1 MGLNMDPLRQEIQ
14 GRLANPM
21 VDYGG
26 AAGRTAP
33 RDRPVT
39 PEHAS
44 SAPRHGGMQGDVYV
58 PRMIGGVGVETRP
71 RAEAGVAPAATQV
84 AGSSPTATAAVGQ
97 PATKVAETG
106 APNPYP
112 SQPSPVDELMGYTR
126 MGSRTRPVSPTSGGP
141 SGIPKG
147 GP

>member
-1 MGLNMDPLRQEIQ
+1 MGLNLDQV
-14 GRLANPM
+14 GNRLQRHAQNSM
-21 VDYGG
+21 VSYGS
-26 AAGRTAP
+26 AESTAP

-44 SAPRHGGMQGDVYV
+44 SAPRHGGMQGDMYI
-58 PRMIGGVGVETRP
+58 PRSITGVGVEERP
-71 RAEAGVAPAATQV
+71 RVEAGVAPAATQV
-84 AGSSPTATAAVGQ
+84 AGSMPTATAAAA
-97 PATKVAETG
+97 PTATKVAETG
-106 APNPYP
+106 TPNPYP